1 MSLPTVHSLRAT
13 LAERRA
19 AQSRRRRLARELAA
33 YSSPADRLELDLI
46 LGRHSEEDAAE
57 IQALLN
63 SQAAAATYRLSA

>member
-1 MSLPTVHSLRAT
+1 MSLPTVHSLRT
-13 LAERRA
+13 SLAERRA
-19 AQSRRRRLARELAA
+19 AHERRQRLARELAA